1 MSIADYDYGLE
12 DKILRKNIP
21 GRYSTWE
28 DEEPERRA
36 RGDEEHDD
44 GDARNGRHTAPSS
57 SSSSAEVPS
66 ASARDGPQ
74 TGSKGV
80 LADYREHCAM
90 EAESRRSDNAEALSA
105 WRQAAFGAMRAPASE
120 SSAAVRAEDEDIELA
135 VLRQRRLME
144 MRAAEVFKPVF
155 GQVRDVT
162 PMELLSAIDDEVQR
176 AHVSFRAAL
185 RSARSAFAF
194 VSAGA
199 VAIVCNVVER
209 CRPC

>member
-1 MSIADYDYGLE
+1 MSIADYDYGIE

-36 RGDEEHDD
+36 RGDEERDD
-44 GDARNGRHTAPSS
+44 DNARNGRHMAPSSS

-105 WRQAAFGAMRAPASE
+105 WRQAAFGAVRAPASE
-120 SSAAVRAEDEDIELA
+120 SSAAVGGEDEDSELA

-162 PMELLSAIDDEVQR
+162 PMELLSAIDDEV
-176 AHVSFRAAL
+176 L
-185 RSARSAFAF
+185 
-194 VSAGA
+194 
-199 VAIVCNVVER
+199 
-209 CRPC
+209 